1 MTHDYTQQADVLVD
15 RFGFK
20 VVGVLTSAQNQLPYD
35 VTERLRAA
43 RMQALSKRK
52 ISTQVRMVEAS
63 TPQGGAIALHWGGSD
78 GFGFWNGLASALPL
92 VALVIGLML
101 IQSIQD
107 EHRVNELA
115 AVDTALLSDDL
126 PPEAYA
132 DDGFTQF
139 LKHQR

>member
-1 MTHDYTQQADVLVD
+1 MTHDYTQHTDVLVN

-20 VVGVLTSAQNQLPYD
+20 VVGVLTSAQNELPYD

-52 ISTQVRMVEAS
+52 IPIPVRAAEVN
-63 TPQGGAIALHWGGSD
+63 THQGGTIALHWGGSD
-78 GFGFWNGLASALPL
+78 GFGFWNGLASVLPL

-107 EHRVNELA
+107 EHRVSELA